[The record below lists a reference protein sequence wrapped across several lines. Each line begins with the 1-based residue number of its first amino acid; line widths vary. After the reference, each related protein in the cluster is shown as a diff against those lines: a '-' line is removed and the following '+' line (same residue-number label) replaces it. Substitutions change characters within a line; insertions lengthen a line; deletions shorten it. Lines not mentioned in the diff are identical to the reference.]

1 MNMKIAIVY
10 GSTTGNTEA
19 AAEKIREELSDADL
33 INVSQ
38 CNRSTLENYD
48 LLVLGTSTWGI
59 GDIQDDWAG
68 ALDDL
73 GAANLSG
80 KKVAIFGLGDQQS
93 YSDSFVDGIGD
104 LYKKAK
110 SAGAEI
116 IGFWPTDEYSFSS
129 EKPVIDGEFAGL
141 PLDEDNEPEKTD
153 ERIHEWI
160 AQIKQEAGLL

>member
-1 MNMKIAIVY
+1 MKIAVVY

-19 AAEKIREELSDADL
+19 AAEKIKEELGGADL
-33 INVSQ
+33 INVSG
-38 CNRSTLENYD
+38 CNKKILESYD

-68 ALDDL
+68 VLDVL
-73 GAANLSG
+73 ASAKLSG

-93 YSDSFVDGIGD
+93 YPDSFVDGIGD
-104 LYKKAK
+104 LYEKAK

-116 IGFWPTDEYSFSS
+116 VGFRSVEGYSFSS
-129 EKPVIDGEFAGL
+129 EKPVVDGKFAGL
-141 PLDEDNEPEKTD
+141 PLDEDNEPGKTP
-153 ERIHEWI
+153 ERIREWV